1 MDYCLNLN
9 SSTKL
14 KQSTRTTKQN
24 RHFYFTTPHIILYS
38 PQSPQQTKLV
48 IAQYFILC
56 GLVWGLKNC
65 VWAILGRIFRY
76 YC

>member
-1 MDYCLNLN
+1 MKEPCH
-9 SSTKL
+9 
-14 KQSTRTTKQN
+14 QP
-24 RHFYFTTPHIILYS
+24 PHIIYIA

-56 GLVWGLKNC
+56 GLVWALKNC

-76 YC
+76 YW